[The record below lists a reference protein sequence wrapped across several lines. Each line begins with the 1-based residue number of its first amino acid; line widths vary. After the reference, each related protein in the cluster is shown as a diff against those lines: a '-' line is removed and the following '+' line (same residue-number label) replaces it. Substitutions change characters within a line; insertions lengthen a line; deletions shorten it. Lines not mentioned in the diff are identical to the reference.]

1 MSNNTNSALDIQ
13 SQISATKSQNGA
25 TIFDSYQTS
34 LTGRYCSAE
43 MSQLFSQRSRHSTWR
58 KLWLFLAEAEMELG
72 IENISDEA
80 IEQMRSHLMVTD
92 SDFEVAR
99 VEEKKRRHD
108 VMAHVHA
115 FGEVAPK
122 AAGIIHY
129 GVYSLNFNIQL
140 SSNTNS
146 EQATSCYVTDN
157 AELILMRDALDLL
170 LPKLA
175 KVISNLSNFAQKYK
189 SLPTLAYTHLQ
200 PAQLITVGKRAA
212 QWAQDLLFD
221 LESLEHVRAGLQ
233 FRGAQGTTGTQASF
247 LEIFAN
253 DSTKC
258 DQLNEL
264 LCKKA
269 GFPSCYPV
277 STQTYTRKVDLIIAN
292 AISGLGA
299 SAQKI
304 TGDIRHLAAWKE
316 LEEPFE
322 KDQIGSSAMAYKRNP
337 MRSERIYSLSREL
350 MSKPA
355 SFANTLSDQW
365 MERTLD
371 DSAIRRIDIP
381 EMFLLA
387 DAILL
392 SLDNVTSGLVVYPK
406 RVDAR
411 VQEEL
416 PFMITESIIM
426 RLVAKGESR
435 QEAHEQIRVL
445 SHEAGAQVKNEGK
458 SNDLVERIKGKEFF
472 KPIWNDLPE
481 MLDASLYTG
490 RSAEIV
496 DKFAA
501 IVEDKIKP
509 YKAYIDKAGVAEL
522 SV

>member
-1 MSNNTNSALDIQ
+1 MSVPSIPSTEPKLAYDQDAALDLQ
-13 SQISATKSQNGA
+13 RQISSMKQQIGNS
-25 TIFDSYQTS
+25 IFDTYQTS
-34 LTGRYCSAE
+34 LTGRYCSKE

-58 KLWLFLAEAEMELG
+58 KLWLWLAESENELG
-72 IENISDEA
+72 IENISEEA
-80 IEQMRSHLMVTD
+80 LQQMRDHLVVSD

-99 VEEKKRRHD
+99 VEEKRRRHD

-129 GVYSLNFNIQL
+129 G
-140 SSNTNS
+140 
-146 EQATSCYVTDN
+146 ATSCYVTDN
-157 AELILMRDALDLL
+157 AELVLMRDAMSLL

-175 KVISNLSNFAQKYK
+175 KVIDNLSKFALQWK
-189 SLPTLAYTHLQ
+189 SEPTLAYTHLQ

-212 QWAQDLLFD
+212 QWAQDLLMD
-221 LESLEHVRAGLQ
+221 LEAIEHVKEGLQ

-247 LEIFAN
+247 LEIFNN
-253 DSTKC
+253 DSQKC
-258 DQLNEL
+258 DQLNEK
-264 LCKKA
+264 LCHKA
-269 GFPSCYPV
+269 GFKSCYSV
-277 STQTYTRKVDLIIAN
+277 STQTYTRKVDQLIAN
-292 AISGLGA
+292 AISGLGS

-337 MRSERIYSLSREL
+337 MRSERVYALSREL

-355 SFANTLSDQW
+355 SFANTLADQW

-406 RVDAR
+406 RVNAR

-426 RLVAKGESR
+426 KLVAKGESR

-445 SHEAGAQVKNEGK
+445 SHQAGHNVKNEGGQ
-458 SNDLVERIKGKEFF
+458 NDLVDRIRKTEFF
-472 KPIWNDLPE
+472 KPIWGDLDN

-490 RSAEIV
+490 RSSEIV
-496 DKFAA
+496 DKFCGQGGVLEKALQ
-501 IVEDKIKP
+501 P
-509 YKAYIDKAGVAEL
+509 YREYIDKAGVAEL

>member
-1 MSNNTNSALDIQ
+1 MANETNTALDIQ
-13 SQISATKSQNGA
+13 KQIADMTAKNGTSA
-25 TIFDSYQTS
+25 FDTYQTS
-34 LTGRYCSAE
+34 LTGRYCSKE

-58 KLWLFLAEAEMELG
+58 KLWLYLAEAEKELG
-72 IENISDEA
+72 VNISEEA
-80 IEQMRSHLMVTD
+80 LQEMREHLTVTD
-92 SDFEVAR
+92 EDFETAR
-99 VEEKKRRHD
+99 VEEKRRRHD

-115 FGEVAPK
+115 FGAVAPK

-129 GVYSLNFNIQL
+129 G
-140 SSNTNS
+140 
-146 EQATSCYVTDN
+146 ATSCYVTDN
-157 AELILMRDALDLL
+157 AELILMRDAMDML

-175 KVISNLSNFAQKYK
+175 KVLSNLSAFALQWK

-221 LESLEHVRAGLQ
+221 LEAIEHVRNGLQ

-247 LEIFAN
+247 LEVFAN
-253 DSTKC
+253 DTAKC
-258 DQLNEL
+258 DALNDL
-264 LCKKA
+264 LCKKT
-269 GFPSCYPV
+269 GFPACYPV
-277 STQTYTRKVDLIIAN
+277 STQTYTRKVDLLIAN
-292 AISGLGA
+292 AICGLGA
-299 SAQKI
+299 TAQKI

-337 MRSERIYSLSREL
+337 MRSERIYALSREL
-350 MSKPA
+350 LSKPA

-381 EMFLLA
+381 ETFLLA

-392 SLDNVTSGLVVYPK
+392 GLDNVTSGLVVYPK

-426 RLVAKGESR
+426 RLVAKGVSR
-435 QEAHEQIRVL
+435 QDAHEEIRVL

-458 SNDLVERIKGKEFF
+458 SNDLVDRIKRTEFF
-472 KPIWNDLPE
+472 RPIWADLDE
-481 MLDASLYTG
+481 MLDSKLYTG

-496 DKFAA
+496 ERFCGEVLREKLGR
-501 IVEDKIKP
+501 
-509 YKAYIDKAGVAEL
+509 YRAYIEGAGVAEL

>member
-1 MSNNTNSALDIQ
+1 MAYDQDAVLDLQRQISNMK
-13 SQISATKSQNGA
+13 SQIGSSV
-25 TIFDSYQTS
+25 FDSYQTS
-34 LTGRYCSAE
+34 LTGRYCSPE

-58 KLWLFLAEAEMELG
+58 KLWLYLAEAEKELG
-72 IENISDEA
+72 IETISEDALKE
-80 IEQMRSHLMVTD
+80 MREHLMVSD
-92 SDFEVAR
+92 QDFEIAR

-115 FGEVAPK
+115 FGQVAPS

-129 GVYSLNFNIQL
+129 G
-140 SSNTNS
+140 
-146 EQATSCYVTDN
+146 ATSCYVTDN
-157 AELILMRDALDLL
+157 AELILMRDAMDLL

-175 KVISNLSNFAQKYK
+175 KVISNLSAFALQWK
-189 SLPTLAYTHLQ
+189 SEPTLAYTHLQ

-221 LESLEHVRAGLQ
+221 LEAIEHVREGLQ

-247 LEIFAN
+247 LEIFNN
-253 DSTKC
+253 DSQKC
-258 DQLNEL
+258 DELNKL
-264 LCKKA
+264 LCKKT

-292 AISGLGA
+292 AIAGLGA

-350 MSKPA
+350 LSKPS

-445 SHEAGAQVKNEGK
+445 SHQAGAQVKNEGK
-458 SNDLVERIKGKEFF
+458 SNDLVDRIRNTEFF
-472 KPIWNDLPE
+472 KPIWGDLE
-481 MLDASLYTG
+481 GMLDSRLYTG
-490 RSAEIV
+490 RSEQ
-496 DKFAA
+496 
-501 IVEDKIKP
+501 IVEAFCGAGGVLEGKLGRYRK
-509 YKAYIDKAGVAEL
+509 YIEGAGVSEL

>member
-1 MSNNTNSALDIQ
+1 
-13 SQISATKSQNGA
+13 
-25 TIFDSYQTS
+25 
-34 LTGRYCSAE
+34 
-43 MSQLFSQRSRHSTWR
+43 
-58 KLWLFLAEAEMELG
+58 
-72 IENISDEA
+72 
-80 IEQMRSHLMVTD
+80 
-92 SDFEVAR
+92 
-99 VEEKKRRHD
+99 
-108 VMAHVHA
+108 
-115 FGEVAPK
+115 
-122 AAGIIHY
+122 
-129 GVYSLNFNIQL
+129 
-140 SSNTNS
+140 
-146 EQATSCYVTDN
+146 
-157 AELILMRDALDLL
+157 MRDAMDLL
-170 LPKLA
+170 IPKLA
-175 KVISNLSNFAQKYK
+175 KVISNLSAFALQWK
-189 SLPTLAYTHLQ
+189 SEPTLAYTHLQ

-221 LESLEHVRAGLQ
+221 LEALEHVREGLQ

-247 LEIFAN
+247 LEIFGG
-253 DSTKC
+253 DSKKC
-258 DQLNEL
+258 DELNAL

-269 GFPSCYPV
+269 GFPGCYAI

-292 AISGLGA
+292 AIAGLGA

-337 MRSERIYSLSREL
+337 MRSERIYALSREL

-406 RVDAR
+406 RVNAR

-426 RLVAKGESR
+426 RLVAAGQSR

-445 SHEAGAQVKNEGK
+445 SHEAGAQVKDHGK
-458 SNDLVERIKGKEFF
+458 SNDLVQRIRQTRFF
-472 KPIWNDLPE
+472 EPIWSQLDG
-481 MLDASLYTG
+481 MLDSTLYTG

-496 DKFAA
+496 ERFCGKGGVLDTKLQ
-501 IVEDKIKP
+501 P
-509 YKAYIDKAGVAEL
+509 YKSYIEAAGVAEL
-522 SV
+522 NV

>member
-1 MSNNTNSALDIQ
+1 
-13 SQISATKSQNGA
+13 
-25 TIFDSYQTS
+25 
-34 LTGRYCSAE
+34 
-43 MSQLFSQRSRHSTWR
+43 
-58 KLWLFLAEAEMELG
+58 
-72 IENISDEA
+72 
-80 IEQMRSHLMVTD
+80 
-92 SDFEVAR
+92 
-99 VEEKKRRHD
+99 
-108 VMAHVHA
+108 
-115 FGEVAPK
+115 
-122 AAGIIHY
+122 
-129 GVYSLNFNIQL
+129 
-140 SSNTNS
+140 
-146 EQATSCYVTDN
+146 
-157 AELILMRDALDLL
+157 MRDAMDLL

-175 KVISNLSNFAQKYK
+175 KVLSNLSAFAMQWR
-189 SLPTLAYTHLQ
+189 SEPTLAYTHLQ

-221 LESLEHVRAGLQ
+221 LEAIEHVRQGLQ

-247 LEIFAN
+247 LEIFSN
-253 DSTKC
+253 DSKKC

-264 LCKKA
+264 LCKKT
-269 GFPSCYPV
+269 GFPSCYPI
-277 STQTYTRKVDLIIAN
+277 STQTYTRKVDLLIST

-299 SAQKI
+299 TAQKI

-316 LEEPFE
+316 VEEPFE
-322 KDQIGSSAMAYKRNP
+322 KEQIGSSAMAYKRNP

-445 SHEAGAQVKNEGK
+445 SHEAGYQVKNEGK
-458 SNDLVERIKGKEFF
+458 SNDLVDRIRKTEFF
-472 KPIWNDLPE
+472 KPIWADLDG
-481 MLDASLYTG
+481 MLDATLYTG

-496 DKFAA
+496 EKFCG
-501 IVEDKIKP
+501 EEGQLTEKL
-509 YKAYIDKAGVAEL
+509 KAYKEYIEKAGVSEL
-522 SV
+522 NV

>member
-1 MSNNTNSALDIQ
+1 MAAQDASLDIQ
-13 SQISATKSQNGA
+13 SRISTMKAQSGA
-25 TIFDSYQTS
+25 TIFDAYQTS
-34 LTGRYCSAE
+34 LTGRYCSPE
-43 MSQLFSQRSRHSTWR
+43 MSQLFSQRSRHSIWR
-58 KLWLFLAEAEMELG
+58 KLWLFLAESEKELG
-72 IENISDEA
+72 IPSITDEA
-80 IEQMRSHLMVTD
+80 LSQMREHLTVTD
-92 SDFEVAR
+92 DDFGVAK

-115 FGEVAPK
+115 FGQVAPA

-129 GVYSLNFNIQL
+129 G
-140 SSNTNS
+140 
-146 EQATSCYVTDN
+146 ATSCYVTDN
-157 AELILMRDALDLL
+157 AELILMRDGLDLL

-175 KVISNLSNFAQKYK
+175 KVISNLSAFALQWKNE
-189 SLPTLAYTHLQ
+189 PTLAYTHLQ

-221 LESLEHVRAGLQ
+221 LEAIELVRETLQ

-247 LEIFAN
+247 LEIFN
-253 DSTKC
+253 GDSKKC

-269 GFPSCYPV
+269 GFPSCYAI
-277 STQTYTRKVDLIIAN
+277 STQTYTRKVDLLIAN
-292 AISGLGA
+292 AICGLGA

-337 MRSERIYSLSREL
+337 MRSERIYALSREL

-365 MERTLD
+365 MERSLD
-371 DSAIRRIDIP
+371 DSAIRRMDIP

-445 SHEAGAQVKNEGK
+445 SHQAGAQVKNEGK
-458 SNDLVERIKGKEFF
+458 SNDLVDRIRKTEFF
-472 KPIWNDLPE
+472 KPIWGELDG
-481 MLDASLYTG
+481 MLDSKLYTG
-490 RSAEIV
+490 RSEEIV
-496 DKFAA
+496 EKFCGKGGVLAGKLA
-501 IVEDKIKP
+501 K
-509 YKAYIDKAGVAEL
+509 YSSYIEGAKVSEL

>member
-1 MSNNTNSALDIQ
+1 MANNTDAALDIQ
-13 SQISATKSQNGA
+13 SRISTMKQQSGA
-25 TIFDSYQTS
+25 TIYDAYQTS
-34 LTGRYCSAE
+34 LTGRYCSPE

-58 KLWLFLAEAEMELG
+58 KLWLFLAEAEKELG
-72 IENISDEA
+72 IDTITEDALS
-80 IEQMRSHLMVTD
+80 QMREHLTVTD
-92 SDFEVAR
+92 DDFGVAK

-115 FGEVAPK
+115 YGQVAPA

-129 GVYSLNFNIQL
+129 G
-140 SSNTNS
+140 
-146 EQATSCYVTDN
+146 ATSCYVTDN
-157 AELILMRDALDLL
+157 AELLLMRDGLDLL

-175 KVISNLSNFAQKYK
+175 KVISNLSAFALQWKK
-189 SLPTLAYTHLQ
+189 EPTLAYTHLQ

-221 LESLEHVRAGLQ
+221 LEAIEHVREGLQ

-247 LEIFAN
+247 LEIFN
-253 DSTKC
+253 GDSKKC

-264 LCKKA
+264 LCKKT
-269 GFPSCYPV
+269 GFPSCYAV

-292 AISGLGA
+292 AICGLGA

-337 MRSERIYSLSREL
+337 MRSERIYALSREL

-355 SFANTLSDQW
+355 SFANTFADQW

-371 DSAIRRIDIP
+371 DSAIRRMDIP

-458 SNDLVERIKGKEFF
+458 ANDLVDRIRKTEFF
-472 KPIWNDLPE
+472 KPIWGDLDA
-481 MLDASLYTG
+481 MLDSKLYTG
-490 RSAEIV
+490 RSE
-496 DKFAA
+496 K
-501 IVEDKIKP
+501 IVEEFCGGVLAKKLEK
-509 YKAYIDKAGVAEL
+509 YKSAIEGMKVSEL